1 MSKTHWKKVVSDP
14 TYIGEADFEPEEEKV
29 LTIASVNP
37 KETVVTQEGKTQK
50 AVVHWVEKE
59 KAMIL
64 NVAKS
69 KSIAKVCGS
78 PYFEDWVGKRVQ
90 LYIDN
95 KVKAFG
101 EIVSAV
107 RVRSFA
113 PIDKK
118 TEPLHCDIC
127 GTIIEPA
134 FGLSVDQLVA
144 NTKKRFKKTLCADCA
159 QAEADKAKADNAE
172 KGGDK

>member
-69 KSIAKVCGS
+69 KAIAKVCGS
-78 PYFEDWVGKRVQ
+78 P
-90 LYIDN
+90 
-95 KVKAFG
+95 
-101 EIVSAV
+101 
-107 RVRSFA
+107 
-113 PIDKK
+113 
-118 TEPLHCDIC
+118 
-127 GTIIEPA
+127 
-134 FGLSVDQLVA
+134 
-144 NTKKRFKKTLCADCA
+144 
-159 QAEADKAKADNAE
+159 
-172 KGGDK
+172 

>member
-107 RVRSFA
+107 RVRPYA
-113 PIDKK
+113 PRVKNA
-118 TEPLHCDIC
+118 EPLIC
-127 GTIIEPA
+127 EECGKPVTDC
-134 FGLSVDQLVA
+134 FGLTAEQFVA
-144 NTKKRFKKTLCADCA
+144 NTKKRWGKALCGECA
-159 QAEADKAKADNAE
+159 KSISDKE
-172 KGGDK
+172 KNEKQS

>member
-14 TYIGEADFEPEEEKV
+14 TYIGEADFEPGEEKV
-29 LTIASVNP
+29 LTIASVAE
-37 KETVVTQEGKTQK
+37 KETIVTQEGKSTK
-50 AVVHWVEKE
+50 AVVHWAEQE

-64 NVAKS
+64 NVARS
-69 KSIAKVCGS
+69 KAISKVVGS
-78 PYFEDWVGKRVQ
+78 PYFEDWTGKKVQ

-113 PIDKK
+113 PRVKS
-118 TEPLHCDIC
+118 TEPLIC
-127 GTIIEPA
+127 EECGQAVTDC
-134 FGLSVDQLVA
+134 FGLTAEQFVA
-144 NTKKRFKKTLCADCA
+144 NTKKRWGKTLCGECA
-159 QAEADKAKADNAE
+159 KATSEKEKGADK
-172 KGGDK
+172 

>member
-14 TYIGEADFEPEEEKV
+14 TYIGEADFEPGEEKV
-29 LTIASVNP
+29 LTIASVAE
-37 KETVVTQEGKTQK
+37 KETIVTQEGKSTK
-50 AVVHWVEKE
+50 AVVHWAEQE

-64 NVAKS
+64 NVARS
-69 KSIAKVCGS
+69 KAISKVVGS
-78 PYFEDWVGKRVQ
+78 PYFEDWIGKKVQ

-113 PIDKK
+113 PRVKSA
-118 TEPLHCDIC
+118 EPLIC
-127 GTIIEPA
+127 EECGHPVTDC
-134 FGLSVDQLVA
+134 FGLTAEQFVA
-144 NTKKRFKKTLCADCA
+144 NTKKRWQRVLCGECA
-159 QAEADKAKADNAE
+159 KSISENE
-172 KGGDK
+172 KVASK

>member
-69 KSIAKVCGS
+69 KAIAKVCGS
-78 PYFEDWVGKRVQ
+78 PYFEDWTGKKVQ

-113 PIDKK
+113 PRVKSA
-118 TEPLHCDIC
+118 EPLIC
-127 GTIIEPA
+127 EECGQPVTDC
-134 FGLSVDQLVA
+134 FGLTAEQFVA
-144 NTKKRFKKTLCADCA
+144 NTKKRWQRVLCGECAKTI
-159 QAEADKAKADNAE
+159 ADKE
-172 KGGDK
+172 KKEGE